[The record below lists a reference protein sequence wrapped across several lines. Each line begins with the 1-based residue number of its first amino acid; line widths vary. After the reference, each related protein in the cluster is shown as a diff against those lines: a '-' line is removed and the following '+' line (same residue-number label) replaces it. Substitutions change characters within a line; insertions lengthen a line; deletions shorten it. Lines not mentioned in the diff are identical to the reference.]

1 MTNTEKV
8 EVYDNSEEGFEGF
21 ICFIITEESELSTID
36 VNAHIH
42 GWLELQRNIVLFEP
56 TSIRRIYL
64 DNLYNWLEKPE
75 SSEFNGKRIACIIN
89 PEVPGQTIKY
99 SKKLTYALEKKCV
112 VGSICTQYGKYTLMA
127 ESAQDMKRFSIL
139 VEKALD
145 MAEELGAF
153 VMITNLRR
161 TFDYDGKT
169 VLYLPN
175 DPTLKILRYDDTIT
189 FSNKSK
195 KSIALN

>member
-1 MTNTEKV
+1 
-8 EVYDNSEEGFEGF
+8 
-21 ICFIITEESELSTID
+21 
-36 VNAHIH
+36 
-42 GWLELQRNIVLFEP
+42 
-56 TSIRRIYL
+56 
-64 DNLYNWLEKPE
+64 
-75 SSEFNGKRIACIIN
+75 
-89 PEVPGQTIKY
+89 
-99 SKKLTYALEKKCV
+99 
-112 VGSICTQYGKYTLMA
+112 MA
-127 ESAQDMKRFSIL
+127 ESAADMKRFSVL

-175 DPTLKILRYDDTIT
+175 DPTLKILRYDDTIS

>member
-1 MTNTEKV
+1 M
-8 EVYDNSEEGFEGF
+8 
-21 ICFIITEESELSTID
+21 
-36 VNAHIH
+36 
-42 GWLELQRNIVLFEP
+42 
-56 TSIRRIYL
+56 
-64 DNLYNWLEKPE
+64 
-75 SSEFNGKRIACIIN
+75 
-89 PEVPGQTIKY
+89 
-99 SKKLTYALEKKCV
+99 

-127 ESAQDMKRFSIL
+127 ESAQDMKRFSVL

-175 DPTLKILRYDDTIT
+175 DPTLKILRYDDTIS